1 MKQNDEAYL
10 DSLLNS
16 VKNGQPKN
24 RTMPDSAAPVHAG
37 AAGSDLDF
45 VTGDDG
51 EDANAIME
59 MLQKA
64 DQNEMIDDPGLKRM
78 LDGYSH
84 AQEMPEAPAF
94 TVGGDPTSVDLRD
107 EEERKLDE
115 AIAFAEAELLKQDEE
130 AVAEPEPEPV
140 IEEPSEPEMSAQ
152 ELLFGGLS
160 EPAEPEP
167 AEPEVAEPDPVEEEL
182 FLDESTPDTAEPD
195 LALEEPSEPLSGED
209 IAALFEQA
217 KLASD
222 PEIVPV
228 DEAEPSAQE
237 LFLAEETEA
246 EPVIE
251 EPVIEEPVP
260 EPAPEP
266 EPAPVIDEPVIEEP
280 APEPEPEPAP
290 IPEIKPVSDDPNA
303 ALSADDIAAL
313 FAQANGPAVEE
324 PAPEPEP
331 EPAPA
336 TEPELEPAPIPEI
349 KPVSDD
355 PNAALSADDIA
366 ALFAQ
371 ANGPAVEEPAPEQ
384 EPVVEEPVIEEP
396 EPAPEPAP
404 VPEIIPISDDPNA
417 ALSAEDIAALFAQA
431 SGASAEPAAE
441 PEPESESE
449 QPEDE
454 SAPGEE
460 PEAAAEEPVPKP
472 EPAPVPEIIPISDDP
487 NAALTADQIAA
498 LFAQAA
504 GGPAPTP
511 ASEEAESAAEE
522 AEPAA
527 EEVEPAAEEAEP
539 VVEEPAAEEQTPV
552 ADESEPSI
560 QESLAL
566 EEPGDIGEPVIV
578 EEAGASEDADA
589 AEPSLEEMLM
599 LAEDDGQD
607 HSSEKTIE
615 EIAHEQD
622 ADGASRLAPDP
633 VEEDLSGL
641 DALMSNLSGDQ
652 IDGLE
657 NPESASVEDLLMGL
671 TEDGNTGAAEESADA
686 PEGEPD
692 ALDLGLF
699 EQGDT
704 EPAEDE
710 LDSIPEKPAKE
721 KKSKDKKKKKS
732 KEPKEKGSGLLA
744 KLAGFFKA
752 LTDPLDGEEE
762 TASTENGELASL
774 SDENQAILDEL
785 AKEGAPK
792 EKPKKEKKKKEK
804 PPKPKK
810 EKKEKKPK
818 PKKEKKP
825 KPPAPKEPKVHIAPK
840 KIITCFAFA
849 MTLGALLL
857 MPALILPGKTI
868 KKEAMAAYDH
878 GDYWTAYKDLYGRKN
893 LTQEE
898 QQIYAK
904 SRAIMRMQH
913 FYNSY
918 LNYLDMDRQLL
929 ALNSLMKGVS
939 QYGAVTAE
947 AEATGD
953 AAVLNSVN
961 ASYQLILSA
970 LQSDY
975 GISEQ
980 QAQEILAIEKD
991 KDYSKAL
998 VQIIQKTHPEPADD

>member
-324 PAPEPEP
+324 PAPE
-331 EPAPA
+331 
-336 TEPELEPAPIPEI
+336 
-349 KPVSDD
+349 
-355 PNAALSADDIA
+355 
-366 ALFAQ
+366 
-371 ANGPAVEEPAPEQ
+371 Q

-622 ADGASRLAPDP
+622 ADGASRLAPDT

-785 AKEGAPK
+785 AMEGAPK

-810 EKKEKKPK
+810 EKKEKNPK

-825 KPPAPKEPKVHIAPK
+825 KQQAPKEPKVHIAPK